1 MQALFKR
8 HYDAAVEIFSKA
20 VAGAPVEDGIDLDL
34 LLNLGLTQQ
43 RAGEVAAARA
53 TYQQAV
59 QEVQRQLK
67 KVTLDSPH
75 EAGLHAGLGWAYAGL
90 GEAAS
95 AVAEGEKAMVMRP
108 TSKDPFEGPA
118 LEENM
123 AEIYALL
130 GDAEHAIPIL
140 KRLLQIPYGIC
151 DYSGVAAAR
160 SDMGSNPQRSS
171 LSGIGRRKET
181 VNLRNFF
188 AEVSGGNFYKGAAAY
203 AGTSGLSY
211 HSFSVFLVQ
220 DQRPT
225 EARKQCCVLYHPLC
239 HPGSEKWADS

>member
-1 MQALFKR
+1 MLITCSRLHIAALRRFPEAHAIADRILALEPTNGTALDLKARAFWELGDLEAVEPLLANPGTEPFIRGFQALFKR

-20 VAGAPVEDGIDLDL
+20 LAAAPVEDSIDL
-34 LLNLGLTQQ
+34 LLYLGLTQQ

-67 KVTLDSPH
+67 KVTLDSHH
-75 EAGLHAGLGWAYAGL
+75 EAGLHASLGWAYAGL

-95 AVAEGEKAMVMRP
+95 AVAEGQKAMVMRP

-140 KRLLQIPYGIC
+140 KRLLQIPYGNAITPAWLRL
-151 DYSGVAAAR
+151 DPIWDQIRNDPRFQELAA
-160 SDMGSNPQRSS
+160 
-171 LSGIGRRKET
+171 
-181 VNLRNFF
+181 
-188 AEVSGGNFYKGAAAY
+188 
-203 AGTSGLSY
+203 
-211 HSFSVFLVQ
+211 
-220 DQRPT
+220 
-225 EARKQCCVLYHPLC
+225 
-239 HPGSEKWADS
+239 EKKP